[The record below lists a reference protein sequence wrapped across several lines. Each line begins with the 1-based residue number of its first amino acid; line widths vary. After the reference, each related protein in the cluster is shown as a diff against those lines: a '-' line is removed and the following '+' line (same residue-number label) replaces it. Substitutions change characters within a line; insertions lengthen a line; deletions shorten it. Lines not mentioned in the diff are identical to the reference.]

1 MKTQKINFQVASEL
15 EENQVILILW
25 KSEDNAVSQM
35 RE

>member
-1 MKTQKINFQVASEL
+1 MKTQKVNFQVASEL

-35 RE
+35 R

>member
-35 RE
+35 R